1 MSSSKT
7 QKQISARL
15 DVQEDRLSAMTNLE
29 EGQDPPEGGSRGTEG
44 AQDEHDLKQLL
55 DLTSKRTLIDY
66 RQW

>member
-7 QKQISARL
+7 QKQIFARL
-15 DVQEDRLSAMTNLE
+15 DVQEDTLRMTNLE
-29 EGQDPPEGGSRGTEG
+29 EGQDPPEADTGRRGNE
-44 AQDEHDLKQLL
+44 DEHDLKQLP